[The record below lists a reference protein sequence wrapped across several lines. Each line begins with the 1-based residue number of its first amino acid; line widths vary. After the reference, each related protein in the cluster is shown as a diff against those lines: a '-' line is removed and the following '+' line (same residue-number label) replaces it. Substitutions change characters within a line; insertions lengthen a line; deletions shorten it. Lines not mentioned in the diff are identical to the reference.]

1 MGRDCR
7 RIRKSRNHDIDR
19 RFDCGERTIIVRD
32 EGPSLA
38 EIREDGGTTPSA
50 RGWRLLQGGG
60 DHREAALLGHVV
72 RRHAHDHE
80 HFDVGTV
87 LDRVRRHPVEMM
99 EI

>member
-7 RIRKSRNHDIDR
+7 RIQKSRNHDIDR
-19 RFDCGERTIIVRD
+19 RFDCGEQTIVVRD
-32 EGPSLA
+32 KGPSLA
-38 EIREDGGTTPSA
+38 EIREDGGTTPLA

-60 DHREAALLGHVV
+60 DYREASLLGHVV
-72 RRHAHDHE
+72 RQHAHDHE